1 MKTKIFAATSN
12 SEKYET
18 IQSKVVS
25 MWLSESCDNILE
37 IGCSAGYFTKY
48 LSQIGRQVYGIDINS
63 EHIAQAARRYPFI
76 AFQVADASRLPF
88 KSESFDLVVMLE
100 VIEHVGN
107 EEQTIAEIHRV
118 LKPSGKLLI
127 STPNTGLFTFLD
139 PFNVKLWFRQRL
151 PLIAALAS
159 GMARYEN
166 TQYRENLRYHRHY
179 SLDSLQ
185 KQFDG
190 KFRIKKVHR
199 GGLLFFP
206 LCSGVQ
212 SAVSRIT
219 AWDKPKIILQKL
231 MNLDGRI
238 QYGRFGYNLII
249 AAERLRG

>member
-12 SEKYET
+12 SANYET

-25 MWLSESCDNILE
+25 MWLPESCDSILE

-48 LSQIGRQVYGIDINS
+48 LSSIGRKVYGIDINS
-63 EHIAQAARRYPFI
+63 EHIADAAGRYPSI
-76 AFQVADASRLPF
+76 QFQVADASKLPF
-88 KSESFDLVVMLE
+88 KSESFDSVIMLE
-100 VIEHVGN
+100 VIEHVGD

-127 STPNTGLFTFLD
+127 STPNTGLFAFFD
-139 PFNVKLWFRQRL
+139 PFNIKLWFSRRF
-151 PLIAALAS
+151 PLMASLAS

-166 TQYRENLRYHRHY
+166 TQYRENLQYHRHY
-179 SLDSLQ
+179 SLNALQ
-185 KQFDG
+185 KQLDA

-206 LCSGVQ
+206 LCSSVQ

-219 AWDKPKIILQKL
+219 AWNTPKTILQKL
-231 MNLDGRI
+231 MNLDGRV

-249 AAERLRG
+249 AAEKT